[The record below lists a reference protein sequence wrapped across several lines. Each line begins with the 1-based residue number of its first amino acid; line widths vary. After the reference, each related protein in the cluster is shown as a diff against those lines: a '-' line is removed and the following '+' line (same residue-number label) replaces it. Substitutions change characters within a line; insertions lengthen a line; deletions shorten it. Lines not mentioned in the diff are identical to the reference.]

1 MDMSRL
7 NLPLNGLRAFD
18 AAARHLSF
26 TRAADELGVTQ
37 AAISHQVRAL
47 EDRLGRRLFTRL
59 PRGLALTDEGLA
71 LLQPVVDGFER
82 LESAVDRIREGRA
95 VQVVNVGVVST
106 FAAGWLVERLD
117 QLAADLPQ
125 LDVRLF
131 THNNR
136 VDLAADGLD
145 CAIRF
150 GDGAWHGTHASMLL
164 EAPMSAVCTPI
175 IASTLASPAD
185 LLRQRLIRSYR
196 SEEWTRWF
204 AAVGIEAPTLRGPV
218 FDSSLA
224 MVAAAEQGVGVAL
237 VPPVMFSK
245 PLEGGILVQPFPTAI
260 DLGAYWLTWLK
271 SRQQS
276 QALRLFH
283 AWLTEQGVGRP

>member
-1 MDMSRL
+1 MSRL

-37 AAISHQVRAL
+37 AAVSHQVKAL

-71 LLQPVVDGFER
+71 LLPPVVESFER
-82 LESAVDRIREGRA
+82 LDSAFGRIREGRA
-95 VQVVNVGVVST
+95 VQVVNVGVVSA

-117 QLAADLPQ
+117 RLAADLPQ
-125 LDVRLF
+125 IDVRLF

-150 GDGAWHGTHASMLL
+150 GDGAWHGTHAAMLL
-164 EAPMSAVCTPI
+164 EAPLSPVCTPAM
-175 IASTLASPAD
+175 ASTMTSPAD

-196 SEEWTRWF
+196 NEEWSRWF
-204 AAVGIEAPTLRGPV
+204 AAVGIEAPALRGPV

-237 VPPVMFSK
+237 APPVMFSK
-245 PLEGGILVQPFPTAI
+245 LLETGSLVQPFPAAV
-260 DLGAYWLTWLK
+260 DMGAYWLTWLK
-271 SRQQS
+271 SRHEN
-276 QALRLFH
+276 QAVRIFH
-283 AWLTEQGVGRP
+283 AWLTERGADRP

>member
-1 MDMSRL
+1 M
-7 NLPLNGLRAFD
+7 
-18 AAARHLSF
+18 
-26 TRAADELGVTQ
+26 
-37 AAISHQVRAL
+37 

-71 LLQPVVDGFER
+71 LLQPVVDSFER